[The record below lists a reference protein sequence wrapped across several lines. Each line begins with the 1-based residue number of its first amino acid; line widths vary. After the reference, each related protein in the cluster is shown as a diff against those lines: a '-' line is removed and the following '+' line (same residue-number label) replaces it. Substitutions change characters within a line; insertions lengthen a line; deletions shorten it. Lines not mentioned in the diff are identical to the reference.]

1 MSVESALRALQA
13 LGLKPDPTARERLS
27 AIANGEPPPRGD
39 AEREQSLFRQIYSA
53 AWNRRI
59 LTRFERKPRPKDVA
73 AQLRALAKACRSC
86 ARALRGLGKCNIAL
100 LFSAL
105 DLGDRFARAE
115 RFDDPPGGLSRLR
128 MLQLAGVEQELAG
141 VLASLAREAAY
152 AGGDARLTTLANA
165 QERLCAAW
173 CNLSDP
179 AMERLFDCSPLWAI
193 SRPAEKF
200 KSNPAFWRALG
211 PPAAASADFEL
222 VRRHLLEKALVVAEH
237 ADARR
242 RAFVAA
248 WPDKGGVSPL
258 VGSANS
264 RLSEALMNTI
274 RDTLGPE
281 SFERISSHPGGA
293 YDRLLH
299 AVAEMASGEKP
310 AKRAFSDV
318 LADVPGICDAA
329 LDRPCAKARHER
341 AALARQTENERK
353 AAEVGAREG
362 LSAAERVLA
371 RPIARTGGELWL
383 DRNQIRRHLGTLR
396 HMPGEAA
403 ETMIANLKRREALNA
418 AAQKTLTEK

>member
-1 MSVESALRALQA
+1 M
-13 LGLKPDPTARERLS
+13 
-27 AIANGEPPPRGD
+27 
-39 AEREQSLFRQIYSA
+39 
-53 AWNRRI
+53 
-59 LTRFERKPRPKDVA
+59 
-73 AQLRALAKACRSC
+73 ACRTS

-115 RFDDPPGGLSRLR
+115 QFDDPPGGLIRLR

-141 VLASLAREAAY
+141 VIASLAREATY
-152 AGGDARLTTLANA
+152 ASGDARLTTLADA

-179 AMERLFDCSPLWAI
+179 AMERLFDCPPLWAI

-242 RAFVAA
+242 RAFVAV
-248 WPDKGGVSPL
+248 WPSDNGGVSPL
-258 VGSANS
+258 VGSANL

-281 SFERISSHPGGA
+281 SYARISSHPAGA
-293 YDRLLH
+293 YDRLLRPLPRWR
-299 AVAEMASGEKP
+299 P
-310 AKRAFSDV
+310 ARSLPKEHSATFWPMFPIFATRFWTARARRC
-318 LADVPGICDAA
+318 G
-329 LDRPCAKARHER
+329 K
-341 AALARQTENERK
+341 
-353 AAEVGAREG
+353 
-362 LSAAERVLA
+362 SAPL
-371 RPIARTGGELWL
+371 
-383 DRNQIRRHLGTLR
+383 
-396 HMPGEAA
+396 
-403 ETMIANLKRREALNA
+403 
-418 AAQKTLTEK
+418 